1 MLSRSCLSIKC
12 QCDNSIQ
19 FYHILCNY
27 PILFKCHI
35 QEKWT
40 WKGPQTD
47 PVPCTVAYFA
57 CAVIASATL
66 ENLPQHLYF
75 YDSMHSGGGACSLTS
90 FLLLVSHCTD
100 SPCFWCFSIRWTC
113 PGNLLEYFLR
123 PCTSTFNAS
132 MRFQSQERT
141 HTDTHLSISFK
152 ITSLNLQILSL

>member
-57 CAVIASATL
+57 CAVIASTL

-123 PCTSTFNAS
+123 TFNAS

>member
-1 MLSRSCLSIKC
+1 MLSRSCLPIKC

-75 YDSMHSGGGACSLTS
+75 YECILYFYDSMHFSLCTQGVVPVAWP
-90 FLLLVSHCTD
+90 VSYLIVTVHVFPFEPVILASWQ
-100 SPCFWCFSIRWTC
+100 SPRALFAALHF
-113 PGNLLEYFLR
+113 NLQRHEISV
-123 PCTSTFNAS
+123 T
-132 MRFQSQERT
+132 RT
-141 HTDTHLSISFK
+141 HTYWYSSIYIIQDHIS
-152 ITSLNLQILSL
+152 